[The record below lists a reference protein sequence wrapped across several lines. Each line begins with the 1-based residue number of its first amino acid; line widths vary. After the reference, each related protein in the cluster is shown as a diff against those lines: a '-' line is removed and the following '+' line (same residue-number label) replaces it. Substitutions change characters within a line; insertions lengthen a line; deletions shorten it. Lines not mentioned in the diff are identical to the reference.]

1 MPVLTVVVL
10 SAYANPLQAY
20 IHDLE
25 EKVKSFNEDSLSSS
39 GSISDLKRE
48 LSKVKDAET
57 HSSQYIADLEARLA
71 KSDESVLSLQQSVE
85 RLEEECE
92 ARRADVRT
100 LQTRLEQMQQDGEG
114 WRSDLDERE
123 KKITRMEAELK
134 EREEALKTT
143 AETRDRL
150 GVIVNDVSAA
160 RKNLE
165 VASINSE
172 VSSVHESDDSAESQ
186 LVALQQTHTATL
198 ADLSSVSAKYR
209 DALREIA
216 DLAAQLHEAKVN
228 ASIPP
233 TPLSESPERPTE
245 VTSPRRRMTRGM
257 SKDGHDGPL
266 NGTGRRL
273 LYRHAVST
281 ESLHAR

>member
-1 MPVLTVVVL
+1 M
-10 SAYANPLQAY
+10 
-20 IHDLE
+20 
-25 EKVKSFNEDSLSSS
+25 
-39 GSISDLKRE
+39 
-48 LSKVKDAET
+48 KDAET
-57 HSSQYIADLEARLA
+57 HSTQYIIDLEARLA
-71 KSDESVLSLQQSVE
+71 KSDESVLSLQQAVE

-92 ARRADVRT
+92 VRRADVRT
-100 LQTRLEQMQQDGEG
+100 LQGRLDQLKQDGEG
-114 WRSDLDERE
+114 WRTDLEERE
-123 KKITRMEAELK
+123 KKILKMEAELK
-134 EREEALKTT
+134 EREETLKAT

-150 GVIVNDVSAA
+150 GAIVNDVSEA

-165 VASINSE
+165 VASIK
-172 VSSVHESDDSAESQ
+172 SSASSIHESENPAEAQ

-216 DLAAQLHEAKVN
+216 DLAAQLQEAKVN

-245 VTSPRRRMTRGM
+245 VSSPRRRMTRGM
-257 SKDGHDGPL
+257 SKDGHDVPM
-266 NGTGRRL
+266 NGTGRRI
-273 LYRHAVST
+273 LYRHAAST